1 MFDTLLA
8 SSTIIGAPRARPVM
22 AALLFHILLIA
33 AAVSSTASPD
43 AGPRPVARDTIR
55 LALTEQATSSPPK
68 SPESL
73 RPGPDAVIPRVPRV
87 PSIPLDAPEF
97 QPPRL
102 SLSPL
107 GRPESSQTSLH
118 RNFGESRV
126 SGDSSRPL
134 FSTIEVDELP
144 EPVEGFQPRYPDE
157 LRRAGVSGLVQ
168 VQYVVGSDGRVDEQ
182 SIRVLASSHPAFLL
196 AALQALRGSRFKP
209 ARRGGRPV
217 AVLVQQTI
225 RFWYR

>member
-8 SSTIIGAPRARPVM
+8 SSTIGAPRARPVM
-22 AALLFHILLIA
+22 AALLFHVLLIA
-33 AAVSSTASPD
+33 AAVSSTASSD

-55 LALTEQATSSPPK
+55 LAITEQATSSPPK
-68 SPESL
+68 GPESL
-73 RPGPDAVIPRVPRV
+73 RPGPDAVIPRAPRV
-87 PSIPLDAPEF
+87 PGSPPPEF

-102 SLSPL
+102 SFSPL

-118 RNFGESRV
+118 RNLGESRV

-144 EPVEGFQPRYPDE
+144 EPVEGFQPRYPDQ

-182 SIRVLASSHPAFLL
+182 SIRVLASSHPAFLQ
-196 AALQALRGSRFKP
+196 AALQALRDSRFKP